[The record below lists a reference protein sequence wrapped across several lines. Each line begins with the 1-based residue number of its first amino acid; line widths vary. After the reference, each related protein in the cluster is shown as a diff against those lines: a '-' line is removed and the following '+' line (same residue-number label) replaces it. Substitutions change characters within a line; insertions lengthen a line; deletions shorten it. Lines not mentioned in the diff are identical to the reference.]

1 MRKEKPK
8 EKKNQKGRT
17 NVVSKKQF
25 ITFYAT
31 SKTPQGIT
39 MVREGNLE
47 KEEEQES
54 HNFNSR

>member
-39 MVREGNLE
+39 MVREGG
-47 KEEEQES
+47 KS
-54 HNFNSR
+54 GKRRRTKKSRFQF